1 MSPNNRPCSCH
12 LRTNNKRVFTYKNLA
27 KTTPGLTDVSTGNG
41 KIGATSR
48 GPSQTRAFMA
58 PPSTA
63 TPTQR
68 PAQGDGHTGLLLC
81 AHHPRGRGE
90 VAGANAPR
98 GLAASAPA
106 PQWEFQNVE
115 RRCIR
120 RKGRPNQRHVASRRT
135 STPPTQVHLPAEL
148 SLPNQQVCKT
158 STPRSFLHNSL
169 VTRSQG

>member
-27 KTTPGLTDVSTGNG
+27 KTTPGLTDVNTGNG

-98 GLAASAPA
+98 GWLPPLPHLSGSSRTWRDAAFVGKAGQTNATWPQDGPLRLPLKSTCLRSSACPTSKSAKPA
-106 PQWEFQNVE
+106 PPDPF
-115 RRCIR
+115 
-120 RKGRPNQRHVASRRT
+120 
-135 STPPTQVHLPAEL
+135 STTA
-148 SLPNQQVCKT
+148 
-158 STPRSFLHNSL
+158 
-169 VTRSQG
+169 